1 MPTKLLFVHDAD
13 LIFFQI
19 PEKYRAPR
27 TFSRGAVRGKL
38 LDNGSACFHTPEW
51 TRNLFASLG
60 AAEYLTCTGMA
71 LSLR

>member
-1 MPTKLLFVHDAD
+1 MLSLRTAS
-13 LIFFQI
+13 
-19 PEKYRAPR
+19 ECAPR
-27 TFSRGAVRGKL
+27 TFSTGAVPGKL

-51 TRNLFASLG
+51 TRNLRASLG